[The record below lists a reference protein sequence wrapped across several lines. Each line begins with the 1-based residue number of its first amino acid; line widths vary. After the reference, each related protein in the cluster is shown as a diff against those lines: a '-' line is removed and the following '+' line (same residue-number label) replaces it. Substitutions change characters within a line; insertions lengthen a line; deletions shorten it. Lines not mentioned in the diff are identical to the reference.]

1 MFNFFKKAEKIEF
14 ALEPL
19 AEQCIPYACH
29 YDDYNLLTKNGE
41 LMQVIKIEGYSKEMI
56 SSEENIDLRT
66 IIRKAITD
74 NIKDRKV
81 AIWFH
86 TIRRKRN
93 LDSINYYPWTFA
105 KDTHDAWAKKNY
117 WRDKFVNELYV
128 TILYDG
134 ENYNT
139 SKNISLSFIPK
150 MLKRNHLDKLTYNA
164 EYLNNIILKM
174 LDVLKVFGGKR
185 LGVVHDRFGAH
196 SEILEFLT
204 KIICLQSKRVALPV
218 QGIDRIFC
226 RSKVAF
232 GGNALEVFDENEKRY
247 AAMFSLKEYHEFA
260 AKALDKFLRISTEYV
275 ISQTL
280 NFVNSANA
288 KNSFEY
294 FNYVLGVSKDE
305 NLRNSCGL
313 KDTMDSDSGSPTDY
327 GSQQMMV
334 MIIGESLDDLQRAV
348 DSVVKEIHKLGIVII
363 REDLNIAL
371 SFWSQLPGNF
381 SFFRRPSYINTRRTA
396 GFASLHNTPSGETEN
411 IWGSAITLFR
421 RADGAPHFFNLH
433 VANNGHT
440 MILGPIDSAKAI
452 LLNFLLSESS
462 KYEPNVLYIDQ
473 FETSRVTIKALGGKH
488 KIISL
493 TEDQSSFSL
502 NPFALA
508 DSPENEKFLKNWLL
522 LVIFP
527 DGIFDEKQ
535 KNIVSN
541 ALDKFLVKVP
551 AGKRQIS
558 MLINYIEDEAI
569 KASLSLWCKP
579 NKFGSLFDNSNDEF
593 DSGAK
598 MLGLSIA
605 ELVKADNSISVAPFM
620 AYCLYRYGQT
630 LNKTPTIIAI
640 HDANQ
645 LLADKSFAEF
655 LPDWLEKLQ
664 KNNAI
669 AILAF
674 EVKNAKDAIHSNIA
688 AINNKM
694 ATHLFLPF
702 ANPEAYSEA
711 LQLSEEEVKAIKN
724 MKLIYRHFMIKQK
737 RINIV
742 VELNLDGLDYTIKA
756 LSGKADAISAMDKAI
771 AEVGDNPNSWIIPFY
786 KNLFPEMH

>member
-1 MFNFFKKAEKIEF
+1 MFNFFKKKEKIEF

-56 SSEENIDLRT
+56 NSEENVDLRT
-66 IIRKAITD
+66 VIRKAIID
-74 NIKDRKV
+74 NVKDRKV

-134 ENYNT
+134 DDYNT

-150 MLKRNHLDKLTYNA
+150 ILKKNQLNRLAYNA
-164 EYLNNIILKM
+164 KYLDNIIIKM
-174 LDVLKVFGGKR
+174 LGILKVFGGKR

-196 SEILEFLT
+196 SEVLEFLT

-218 QGIDRIFC
+218 QGIDHIFC

-232 GGNALEVFDENEKRY
+232 GGNTLEIFDENEKRY

-260 AKALDKFLRISTEYV
+260 AKALDKFLRISSEYV

-280 NFVNSANA
+280 NFVNSATA

-294 FNYVLGVSKDE
+294 FNYVLGISKDE
-305 NLRNSCGL
+305 DLRNSCGL
-313 KDTMDSDSGSPTDY
+313 KATMDSDSGGSTDY
-327 GSQQMMV
+327 GTQQMMV
-334 MIIGESLDDLQRAV
+334 MIIGESLDDLQRAI
-348 DSVVKEIHKLGIVII
+348 DSVIKEIHKLGIVII

-381 SFFRRPSYINTRRTA
+381 NFFRRPSYINTKRTA

-421 RADGAPHFFNLH
+421 RSDGAPHFFNLH
-433 VANNGHT
+433 VGNNGHT
-440 MILGPIDSAKAI
+440 MIAGPSDSAKAI
-452 LLNFLLSESS
+452 LVNFLLSESS

-473 FETSRVTIKALGGKH
+473 FATSRVTIKALGGKH

-493 TEDQSSFSL
+493 IGDNPSFSL

-508 DSPENEKFLKNWLL
+508 DSPENNKFLKDWLL

-527 DGIFDEKQ
+527 DGAYDDKQ
-535 KNIVSN
+535 KNIVFT
-541 ALDKFLVKVP
+541 ALDKFLTKIPV
-551 AGKRQIS
+551 GKRQIS
-558 MLINYIEDEAI
+558 MLMDYIDDKEI
-569 KASLSLWCKP
+569 QASLSLWCKP
-579 NKFGSLFDNSNDEF
+579 NKFGLLFDNINDEF
-593 DSGAK
+593 GSGVK
-598 MLGLSIA
+598 MLGLNIA
-605 ELVKADNSISVAPFM
+605 ELIKADNTISVAAFM
-620 AYCLYRYGQT
+620 TYCLYRYEQT
-630 LNKTPTIIAI
+630 LDRTPTMIAI

-645 LLADKSFAEF
+645 LLADKSFAKF
-655 LPDWLEKLQ
+655 LPSWLEKLE

-669 AILAF
+669 AMLAF
-674 EVKNAKDAIHSNIA
+674 EVKDVKDSINSNIA
-688 AINNKM
+688 AINNKIT
-694 ATHLFLPF
+694 THLFLPF
-702 ANPEAYSEA
+702 NHPEVYAEA
-711 LQLSEEEVKAIKN
+711 LHLSEDEVKAIKN
-724 MKLIYRHFMIKQK
+724 MKLIYRHFMIKQ
-737 RINIV
+737 RHINIV
-742 VELNLDGLDYTIKA
+742 VELNLDGMDYAIKA
-756 LSGKADAISAMDKAI
+756 LSGKNDAIEAMDKAI
-771 AEVGDNPNSWIIPFY
+771 LNVGDNPNSWIVPFY
-786 KNLFPEMH
+786 KNLFPELH

>member
-1 MFNFFKKAEKIEF
+1 MFNFFKKKEKVEF
-14 ALEPL
+14 SLEAL

-56 SSEENIDLRT
+56 NSEESVDLRT
-66 IIRKAITD
+66 VIRKAIVD

-139 SKNISLSFIPK
+139 SKNVSLSFIPK
-150 MLKRNHLDKLTYNA
+150 ILKKNHLNRLADNA
-164 EYLNNIILKM
+164 KYLDNIIIKM

-232 GGNALEVFDENEKRY
+232 GGNALEIFDENEKRY

-260 AKALDKFLRISTEYV
+260 AKALDKFLRISSEYV

-280 NFVNSANA
+280 NFVDSSTA
-288 KNSFEY
+288 KNSFAY
-294 FNYVLGVSKDE
+294 LDYVLGISKDE
-305 NLRNSCGL
+305 ELRSSCGL
-313 KDTMDSDSGSPTDY
+313 KATMDSDSGGTTDY
-327 GSQQMMV
+327 GSQQMTV
-334 MIIGESLDDLQRAV
+334 MIIGETLDDLQRAV
-348 DSVVKEIHKLGIVII
+348 DSVITEIRKLGIVII

-381 SFFRRPSYINTRRTA
+381 NFFRRPSYINTKRTA

-421 RADGAPHFFNLH
+421 RSDGAPHFFNLH
-433 VANNGHT
+433 VGNDGHT
-440 MILGPIDSAKAI
+440 MIAGPADSAKAI
-452 LLNFLLSESS
+452 LVNFLLSESS
-462 KYEPNVLYIDQ
+462 KYEPNVFYIDQ
-473 FETSRVTIKALGGKH
+473 FETSRVTVKALGGKH

-493 TEDQSSFSL
+493 MGDKPSFAL
-502 NPFALA
+502 NPFALV
-508 DSPENEKFLKNWLL
+508 DSPENNKFLKNWLL
-522 LVIFP
+522 LLIFP
-527 DGIFDEKQ
+527 DGIYDDKQ
-535 KNIVSN
+535 KNIVFT
-541 ALDKFLVKVP
+541 ALDKFWTKIPV
-551 AGKRQIS
+551 GKRQIS
-558 MLINYIEDEAI
+558 MLMDYIEDEAI
-569 KASLSLWCKP
+569 KVSLSLWCKP
-579 NKFGSLFDNSNDEF
+579 NKFGLLFDNTYDEF
-593 DSGAK
+593 GSGIK
-598 MLGLSIA
+598 MLGFNVA
-605 ELVKADNSISVAPFM
+605 ELIKADNIISVAPFM
-620 AYCLYRYGQT
+620 AYCLYQYGQI
-630 LNKTPTIIAI
+630 LDKTPTIIAI
-640 HDANQ
+640 HNANQ
-645 LLADKSFAEF
+645 LLTDKIFANF
-655 LPDWLEKLQ
+655 LPNWLELLK

-669 AILAF
+669 AMFAF
-674 EVKNAKDAIHSNIA
+674 EVKDVKEIIHPNIA
-688 AINNKM
+688 AINNKIS
-694 ATHLFLPF
+694 THLFLPF
-702 ANPEAYSEA
+702 NHPEVYAEA
-711 LQLSEEEVKAIKN
+711 MQLSEDEVKAIKN

-737 RINIV
+737 HINIV
-742 VELNLDGLDYTIKA
+742 VELNLDGMDYTIKA
-756 LSGKADAISAMDKAI
+756 LAGKIDAIEAMDKAI
-771 AEVGDNPNSWIIPFY
+771 LDVGDNPNSWVIPFY
-786 KNLFPEMH
+786 KNLFPELH